1 MYPGNQ
7 IGFLSR
13 GLNFI
18 KNINFAGIL
27 DGTSKTLNVVN
38 QAIPVIYQAKPLF
51 QNVGTLFKI
60 TNAMKKESDT
70 PVSNII
76 VEEKKNSSISPI
88 FYL

>member
-7 IGFLSR
+7 VGLLSK
-13 GLNFI
+13 GLQFI

-60 TNAMKKESDT
+60 SNAIQKE
-70 PVSNII
+70 PVVENHS
-76 VEEKKNSSISPI
+76 VEEKKDSSISPI